1 MEPDCIV
8 PKMWFVVEVEA
19 LMWKGDEEEE
29 AIDSDSVLL
38 KVLV

>member
-8 PKMWFVVEVEA
+8 PKMWFVVEVEE
-19 LMWKGDEEEE
+19 LMWKGDEEEG
-29 AIDSDSVLL
+29 AIDSGSVLL